1 MSKLTSDR
9 HRNTNS
15 WVWPNVWN
23 SGIGPDHIE
32 TVKNTF
38 GSHLRGCIFVSQNC
52 GITPCFFL
60 YQSRFLLF
68 SSIIYTSND
77 GGEHDWVG
85 HLDILMW
92 RSNIFPH
99 PAAYHSLCFSML
111 KPFMNIACHNS
122 LPHPHTHEPFSTL
135 SFDYCNIMG
144 TDICQLLP

>member
-52 GITPCFFL
+52 GITPCFFYIRAVFCYSAQL
-60 YQSRFLLF
+60 S
-68 SSIIYTSND
+68 TP
-77 GGEHDWVG
+77 
-85 HLDILMW
+85 LMMVE
-92 RSNIFPH
+92 
-99 PAAYHSLCFSML
+99 SM
-111 KPFMNIACHNS
+111 
-122 LPHPHTHEPFSTL
+122 TE
-135 SFDYCNIMG
+135 
-144 TDICQLLP
+144 